1 MLDAWNFLKGGDL
14 ADKNNIS
21 FDEAQWMCRRGMLE
35 LDLLLERFLN
45 KHFNRLTRNE
55 KQSLVA
61 FLQQDDT
68 ALYDLLV
75 ARVVTVDPKWQWII
89 NKIFTNA

>member
-1 MLDAWNFLKGGDL
+1 V

-45 KHFNRLTRNE
+45 KHFDGLTHHE

>member
-1 MLDAWNFLKGGDL
+1 M
-14 ADKNNIS
+14 ADQNNVS

-35 LDLLLERFLN
+35 LDLLLDRFLK
-45 KHFNRLTRNE
+45 KHFDVLTHDE

-68 ALYDLLV
+68 VLYDILV
-75 ARVVTVDPKWQWII
+75 ARVVTVDSKWQWIM
-89 NKIFTNA
+89 NKIFSDT